1 MKPTVIDLFAGVGG
15 LSLGFEMA
23 GFEVVL
29 ANEYDPS
36 IAAAYKANRSG
47 VKMIVEDIAKLPV
60 EKTFAAYEGKVDVVI
75 GGPPCQGFSQ
85 KGKRKSINDPRNF
98 MFRYY
103 FEVVKKVKPR
113 YFVIENVPN
122 LLTTENGYFKDEII
136 ELFSGIGYAVSC
148 GVLCA
153 ADFGVP
159 QDRRRTCIMGKLGAA
174 EPMELPKPKGG
185 RTTVWDAISDLAY
198 LESGEGDEVQSY
210 AHDPQSKY
218 QKTMRA
224 GSAKLCN
231 HVATRHSD
239 TVLERL
245 RMIPPGCG
253 REMLPDE
260 QRTKSIYSGTWCRMK
275 RDGVAKT
282 ITTRY
287 DTPSSGEFTHPY
299 LDRAITTREAARIQS
314 FPDTFRFYGSKASQ
328 MKQVGNA
335 VPPLLGK
342 AIAERI
348 LEDMGTGPAEKP
360 NHPR

>member
-36 IAAAYKANRSG
+36 IAEAYIKNRPHT
-47 VKMIVEDIAKLPV
+47 KMIVEDITKLPV
-60 EKTFAAYEGKVDVVI
+60 DEIFGPYEGKVTVVI

-85 KGKRKSINDPRNF
+85 KGKRKSIKDPRNF
-98 MFRYY
+98 LFRYY
-103 FEVVKKVKPR
+103 YEVVKRVKPK

-122 LLTTENGYFKDEII
+122 LLTTENGLFKDEIV
-136 ELFSGIGYAVSC
+136 ELFSGIGYAVSS

-159 QDRRRTCIMGKLGAA
+159 QDRHRTCIIGKYGSDEPVSLPVSNGA
-174 EPMELPKPKGG
+174 
-185 RTTVWDAISDLAY
+185 RTTIWDAISDLSY
-198 LESGEGDEVQSY
+198 LESGEGAEEQDYRFNPKS
-210 AHDPQSKY
+210 DY
-218 QKTMRA
+218 QRMLRS
-224 GSAKLCN
+224 GSNELCN
-231 HVATRHSD
+231 HIATRHSKI
-239 TVLERL
+239 TLERL
-245 RMIPPGCG
+245 KMIAPECG
-253 REMLPDE
+253 KEMLPE
-260 QRTKSIYSGTWCRMK
+260 EHHTKSIYSGTWCRMK
-275 RDGVAKT
+275 KDGIAKT

-314 FPDTFRFYGSKASQ
+314 FPDTFHFYGSKSSQ

-348 LEDMGTGPAEKP
+348 LEDMGNE
-360 NHPR
+360 

>member
-23 GFEVVL
+23 GFEVAL
-29 ANEYDPS
+29 ANEFDPS
-36 IAAAYKANRSG
+36 IAEAYKKNRPG
-47 VKMIVEDIAKLPV
+47 TKMIVEDITKLPV
-60 EKTFAAYEGKVDVVI
+60 DETFGPYEGKVTAVI

-85 KGKRKSINDPRNF
+85 KGSRKSINDPRNF
-98 MFRYY
+98 LFRYY
-103 FEVVKKVKPR
+103 FEVVKRVKPK

-122 LLTTENGYFKDEII
+122 LLTTEGGYFKDEIV

-159 QDRRRTCIMGKLGAA
+159 QDRHRTCILGKLGAA
-174 EPMELPKPKGG
+174 EPISLPKPNGVH
-185 RTTVWDAISDLAY
+185 TTVWDAISDLSY
-198 LESGEGDEVQSY
+198 LESGEGAEEQDYRS
-210 AHDPQSKY
+210 APQSSY
-218 QKTMRA
+218 QRMLRA
-224 GSAKLCN
+224 GSDELCN
-231 HVATRHSD
+231 HIATRHSKV
-239 TVLERL
+239 TLERL
-245 RMIPPGCG
+245 EMIAPECG
-253 REMLPDE
+253 KEMLPE
-260 QRTKSIYSGTWCRMK
+260 EHHTKSIYSGTWCRMK
-275 RDGVAKT
+275 KDGIAKT

-299 LDRAITTREAARIQS
+299 LNRAITTREAARIQS
-314 FPDTFRFYGSKASQ
+314 FPDTFHFYGSKSSQ

-348 LEDMGTGPAEKP
+348 LDDMK
-360 NHPR
+360 ND

>member
-23 GFEVVL
+23 GFEVAL
-29 ANEYDPS
+29 ANESDPS
-36 IAAAYKANRSG
+36 IAEAYKKNRPG
-47 VKMIVEDIAKLPV
+47 TKIIVEDITKLPV
-60 EKTFAAYEGKVDVVI
+60 EETFGPYEGKVTIVI

-85 KGKRKSINDPRNF
+85 KGMRKSINDPRNF
-98 MFRYY
+98 LFRYY
-103 FEVVKKVKPR
+103 FEVVENVKPE

-122 LLTTENGYFKDEII
+122 LLTTENGYFKDEIV

-159 QDRRRTCIMGKLGAA
+159 QDRHRTCIMGKLGAD
-174 EPMELPKPKGG
+174 EPIELPKPNGTH
-185 RTTVWDAISDLAY
+185 TTIWDAISDLSY
-198 LESGEGDEVQSY
+198 LESGEGAEEQGY
-210 AHDPQSKY
+210 RNEPQSDY
-218 QKTMRA
+218 QKLLRD
-224 GSAKLCN
+224 GSSELCN
-231 HVATRHSD
+231 HIATRHSKV
-239 TVLERL
+239 TLERL
-245 RMIPPGCG
+245 RMIAPECG
-253 REMLPDE
+253 KEMLPE
-260 QRTKSIYSGTWCRMK
+260 EHHTKSIYSGTWCRMK
-275 RDGVAKT
+275 KDGIAKT

-314 FPDTFRFYGSKASQ
+314 FPDTFHFYGSKSSQ

-348 LEDMGTGPAEKP
+348 LDDMK
-360 NHPR
+360 ND

>member
-23 GFEVVL
+23 GFEVAL

-36 IAAAYKANRSG
+36 IAEAYKKNRPG
-47 VKMIVEDIAKLPV
+47 TKMIVEDITKLPV
-60 EKTFAAYEGKVDVVI
+60 EETFGPYEGKVTIVI

-85 KGKRKSINDPRNF
+85 KGMRKSINDPRNF
-98 MFRYY
+98 LFRYY
-103 FEVVKKVKPR
+103 FEVVENVKPE

-122 LLTTENGYFKDEII
+122 LLTTENGYFKDEIV

-159 QDRRRTCIMGKLGAA
+159 QDRHRTCIMGKLGAD
-174 EPMELPKPKGG
+174 EPIELPKPNGTH
-185 RTTVWDAISDLAY
+185 TTIWDAISDLSY
-198 LESGEGDEVQSY
+198 LESGEGAEEQGY
-210 AHDPQSKY
+210 RNEPQSDY
-218 QKTMRA
+218 QKLLRD
-224 GSAKLCN
+224 GSSELCN
-231 HVATRHSD
+231 HIATRHSKV
-239 TVLERL
+239 TLERL
-245 RMIPPGCG
+245 KMIAPECG
-253 REMLPDE
+253 KEMLPE
-260 QRTKSIYSGTWCRMK
+260 EHHTKSIYIGTWCRMK
-275 RDGVAKT
+275 KDGIAKT

-314 FPDTFRFYGSKASQ
+314 FPDTFHFYGSKSSQ

-348 LEDMGTGPAEKP
+348 LDDMKNE
-360 NHPR
+360 NR

>member
-23 GFEVVL
+23 GFEVAL
-29 ANEYDPS
+29 ANEFDPS
-36 IAAAYKANRSG
+36 IAEAYKRNRPDTR
-47 VKMIVEDIAKLPV
+47 MIVEDITKLPV
-60 EKTFAAYEGKVDVVI
+60 DETFGPYEGKVTAVI

-85 KGKRKSINDPRNF
+85 KGSRKSINDPRNF
-98 MFRYY
+98 LFRYY
-103 FEVVKKVKPR
+103 FEVVKRVKPK

-122 LLTTENGYFKDEII
+122 LLTTEGGYFKDEII

-159 QDRRRTCIMGKLGAA
+159 QDRHRTCILGKLGAT
-174 EPMELPKPKGG
+174 EPISLPTPNGAH
-185 RTTVWDAISDLAY
+185 TTVWDAISDLSY
-198 LESGEGDEVQSY
+198 LESGEGSEEQGY
-210 AHDPQSKY
+210 RNPPQSGY
-218 QKTMRA
+218 QCMLRA
-224 GSAKLCN
+224 GSNELYN
-231 HVATRHSD
+231 HIATRHSKV
-239 TVLERL
+239 TLERL
-245 RMIPPGCG
+245 EMIAPECG
-253 REMLPDE
+253 KEMLPE
-260 QRTKSIYSGTWCRMK
+260 EHHTKSIYSGTWCRMK
-275 RDGVAKT
+275 KDGIAKT

-299 LDRAITTREAARIQS
+299 LNRAITTREAARIQS
-314 FPDTFRFYGSKASQ
+314 FPDTFRFYGSKSSQ

-348 LEDMGTGPAEKP
+348 LDDMK
-360 NHPR
+360 ND

>member
-29 ANEYDPS
+29 ANEIDPS
-36 IAAAYKANRSG
+36 IAEAYKKNRPG
-47 VKMIVEDIAKLPV
+47 TKMIVEDITKLPV
-60 EKTFAAYEGKVDVVI
+60 DETFGSYEGKATAII

-85 KGKRKSINDPRNF
+85 KGSRKSINDPRNF
-98 MFRYY
+98 LFRYY
-103 FEVVKKVKPR
+103 FEVVKRVKPK

-122 LLTTENGYFKDEII
+122 LLTTEEGYFKDEIV

-159 QDRRRTCIMGKLGAA
+159 QDRRRTCILGKLGAT
-174 EPMELPKPKGG
+174 EPVSLPRPNGI
-185 RTTVWDAISDLAY
+185 RTTVWDAISDLSY
-198 LESGEGDEVQSY
+198 LESGEGAEEQGY
-210 AHDPQSKY
+210 RNAPQSNY
-218 QKTMRA
+218 QRMLRA
-224 GSAKLCN
+224 GSDELCN
-231 HVATRHSD
+231 HIATRHSKV
-239 TVLERL
+239 TLERL
-245 RMIPPGCG
+245 KMIAPECG
-253 REMLPDE
+253 KEMLPE
-260 QRTKSIYSGTWCRMK
+260 EHHTKSIYSGTWCRMK
-275 RDGVAKT
+275 KDGIAKT

-299 LDRAITTREAARIQS
+299 LNRAITTREAARIQS
-314 FPDTFRFYGSKASQ
+314 FPDTFHFYGSKSSQ

-342 AIAERI
+342 AIAECI
-348 LEDMGTGPAEKP
+348 LDDMKNE
-360 NHPR
+360 

>member
-23 GFEVVL
+23 GFEVAL
-29 ANEYDPS
+29 ANEFDPS
-36 IAAAYKANRSG
+36 IAEAYKKNRPG
-47 VKMIVEDIAKLPV
+47 TNMIVEDITKLPV
-60 EKTFAAYEGKVDVVI
+60 DETFGPYEGKVTAVI

-85 KGKRKSINDPRNF
+85 KGSRKSINDPRNF
-98 MFRYY
+98 LFRYY
-103 FEVVKKVKPR
+103 FEVVKRVKPK

-122 LLTTENGYFKDEII
+122 LLTTEGGYFKGEII

-159 QDRRRTCIMGKLGAA
+159 QDRRRTCILGKLGAT
-174 EPMELPKPKGG
+174 EPISLPKPNGVH
-185 RTTVWDAISDLAY
+185 TTVWDAISDLSY
-198 LESGEGDEVQSY
+198 LESGEGTEEQGYRCV
-210 AHDPQSKY
+210 PQSDY
-218 QKTMRA
+218 QRMLRA
-224 GSAKLCN
+224 GSDELCN
-231 HVATRHSD
+231 HVATRHSKV
-239 TVLERL
+239 TLERL
-245 RMIPPGCG
+245 EMIAPECG
-253 REMLPDE
+253 KEMLPE
-260 QRTKSIYSGTWCRMK
+260 EHHTKSIYSGTWCRMK
-275 RDGVAKT
+275 KDGIAKT

-299 LDRAITTREAARIQS
+299 LNRAITTREAARIQS
-314 FPDTFRFYGSKASQ
+314 FPDTFHFYGSKSSQ

-348 LEDMGTGPAEKP
+348 LDDMK
-360 NHPR
+360 ND

>member
-23 GFEVVL
+23 GFEVAL
-29 ANEYDPS
+29 ANEFDPS
-36 IAAAYKANRSG
+36 IAEAYKKNRPG
-47 VKMIVEDIAKLPV
+47 TKMIVEDITKLPV
-60 EKTFAAYEGKVDVVI
+60 DETFGPYEGKVTAVI

-85 KGKRKSINDPRNF
+85 KGSRKSINDPRNF
-98 MFRYY
+98 LFRYY
-103 FEVVKKVKPR
+103 FEVVKRVKPR

-122 LLTTENGYFKDEII
+122 LLTTEKGYFKDEII

-159 QDRRRTCIMGKLGAA
+159 QDRHRTCILGKLGAT
-174 EPMELPKPKGG
+174 EPVSLPKPSGIH
-185 RTTVWDAISDLAY
+185 TTVWDAISDLSY
-198 LESGEGDEVQSY
+198 LESGEGVEEQEYRS
-210 AHDPQSKY
+210 APQSDY
-218 QKTMRA
+218 QRMLRA
-224 GSAKLCN
+224 GSDELYN
-231 HVATRHSD
+231 HIATRHSKV
-239 TVLERL
+239 TLERL
-245 RMIPPGCG
+245 RMIAPECG
-253 REMLPDE
+253 KEMLPE
-260 QRTKSIYSGTWCRMK
+260 EHHTKSIYSGTWCRMK
-275 RDGVAKT
+275 KDGIAKT

-299 LDRAITTREAARIQS
+299 LNRAITTREAARIQS
-314 FPDTFRFYGSKASQ
+314 FPDTFHFYGSKSSQ

-348 LEDMGTGPAEKP
+348 LDDMK
-360 NHPR
+360 ND

>member
-23 GFEVVL
+23 GFEVAL

-36 IAAAYKANRSG
+36 IAEAYKKNRPG
-47 VKMIVEDIAKLPV
+47 TKMIVEDITKLPV
-60 EKTFAAYEGKVDVVI
+60 EETFGPYEGKVTVVI

-85 KGKRKSINDPRNF
+85 KGMRKSINDPRNF
-98 MFRYY
+98 LFRYY
-103 FEVVKKVKPR
+103 FEVVENVKPE

-122 LLTTENGYFKDEII
+122 LLTTENGYFKDEIV

-159 QDRRRTCIMGKLGAA
+159 QDRHRTCIMGKLGAD
-174 EPMELPKPKGG
+174 EPIELPKPNGTH
-185 RTTVWDAISDLAY
+185 TTIWDAISDLSY
-198 LESGEGDEVQSY
+198 LESGEGAEEQGY
-210 AHDPQSKY
+210 RYEPQSDY
-218 QKTMRA
+218 QKLLRD
-224 GSAKLCN
+224 GSSELCN
-231 HVATRHSD
+231 HIATRHSKV
-239 TVLERL
+239 TLERL
-245 RMIPPGCG
+245 KMIAPECG
-253 REMLPDE
+253 KEMLPE
-260 QRTKSIYSGTWCRMK
+260 EHHTKSIYSGTWCRMK
-275 RDGVAKT
+275 KDGIAKT

-314 FPDTFRFYGSKASQ
+314 FPDTFHFYGSKSSQ

-348 LEDMGTGPAEKP
+348 LDDMKNE
-360 NHPR
+360 NR

>member
-23 GFEVVL
+23 GFEVAL
-29 ANEYDPS
+29 ANEFDPS
-36 IAAAYKANRSG
+36 IAEAYKKNRPG
-47 VKMIVEDIAKLPV
+47 TKMIVEDITKLPV
-60 EKTFAAYEGKVDVVI
+60 DETFGPYEGKVTAVI

-85 KGKRKSINDPRNF
+85 KGSRKSINDPRNF
-98 MFRYY
+98 LFRYY
-103 FEVVKKVKPR
+103 FEVVKRVKPK

-122 LLTTENGYFKDEII
+122 LLTTEGGYFKDEIV

-159 QDRRRTCIMGKLGAA
+159 QDRHRTCILGKLGAT
-174 EPMELPKPKGG
+174 EPVSLPKPNGVH
-185 RTTVWDAISDLAY
+185 TTVWDAISDLSY
-198 LESGEGDEVQSY
+198 LESGEGAEEQGYRS
-210 AHDPQSKY
+210 APQSNY
-218 QKTMRA
+218 QRMLRA
-224 GSAKLCN
+224 GSDELCN
-231 HVATRHSD
+231 HIATRHSKV
-239 TVLERL
+239 TLERL
-245 RMIPPGCG
+245 EMIAPECG
-253 REMLPDE
+253 KEMLPE
-260 QRTKSIYSGTWCRMK
+260 EHHTKSIYSGTWCRMK
-275 RDGVAKT
+275 KDGIAKT

-299 LDRAITTREAARIQS
+299 LNRAITTREAARIQS
-314 FPDTFRFYGSKASQ
+314 FPDTFHFYGSKSSQ

-348 LEDMGTGPAEKP
+348 LDDMK
-360 NHPR
+360 ND

>member
-29 ANEYDPS
+29 ANEYDTS
-36 IAAAYKANRSG
+36 IAEAYKKNRPG
-47 VKMIVEDIAKLPV
+47 AKMIVEDIAKLPV
-60 EKTFAAYEGKVDVVI
+60 DETFGPYEAKVTVVI

-98 MFRYY
+98 LFRYY
-103 FEVVKKVKPR
+103 YEVVNCVKPK

-122 LLTTENGYFKDEII
+122 LLTTENGYFKDEIV

-159 QDRRRTCIMGKLGAA
+159 QDRHRTCIIGKLGAD
-174 EPMELPKPKGG
+174 EPIELPKPNAV
-185 RTTVWDAISDLAY
+185 RTTIWDAISDLSY
-198 LESGEGDEVQSY
+198 LESGEGADVQPYRNEPKSE
-210 AHDPQSKY
+210 Y
-218 QKTMRA
+218 QRMMRN
-224 GSAKLCN
+224 GSSELCN
-231 HVATRHSD
+231 HIATRHSKV
-239 TVLERL
+239 TLERL
-245 RMIPPGCG
+245 RMIAPERGK
-253 REMLPDE
+253 EMLPE
-260 QRTKSIYSGTWCRMK
+260 EHHTKSIYSGTWCRMK
-275 RDGVAKT
+275 KDGIAKT

-299 LDRAITTREAARIQS
+299 LNRAITTREAARIQS
-314 FPDTFRFYGSKASQ
+314 FPDTFHFYGSKSSQ

-348 LEDMGTGPAEKP
+348 LDDIENE
-360 NHPR
+360 

>member
-23 GFEVVL
+23 GFEVAL
-29 ANEYDPS
+29 ANEFDPS
-36 IAAAYKANRSG
+36 IAEAYEKNRPG
-47 VKMIVEDIAKLPV
+47 TKMIVEDITALPV
-60 EKTFAAYEGKVDVVI
+60 DETFGPYEGKVTAVI

-85 KGKRKSINDPRNF
+85 KGSRKSINDPRNF
-98 MFRYY
+98 LFRYY
-103 FEVVKKVKPR
+103 FEVVKRVKPK

-122 LLTTENGYFKDEII
+122 LLTTEGGYFKGEII

-159 QDRRRTCIMGKLGAA
+159 QDRRRTCILGKLGAT
-174 EPMELPKPKGG
+174 EPISLPNPNGVH
-185 RTTVWDAISDLAY
+185 TTVWDAISDLSY
-198 LESGEGDEVQSY
+198 LESGEGTEEQGYRCV
-210 AHDPQSKY
+210 PQSDY
-218 QKTMRA
+218 QRMLRA
-224 GSAKLCN
+224 GSDELCN
-231 HVATRHSD
+231 HVATRHSKV
-239 TVLERL
+239 TRERL
-245 RMIPPGCG
+245 EMIAPECG
-253 REMLPDE
+253 KEMLPE
-260 QRTKSIYSGTWCRMK
+260 EHHTKSIYSGTWCRMK
-275 RDGVAKT
+275 KDGIAKT

-299 LDRAITTREAARIQS
+299 LNRAITTREAARIQS
-314 FPDTFRFYGSKASQ
+314 FPDTFHFYGSKSSQ

-348 LEDMGTGPAEKP
+348 LDDMK
-360 NHPR
+360 ND